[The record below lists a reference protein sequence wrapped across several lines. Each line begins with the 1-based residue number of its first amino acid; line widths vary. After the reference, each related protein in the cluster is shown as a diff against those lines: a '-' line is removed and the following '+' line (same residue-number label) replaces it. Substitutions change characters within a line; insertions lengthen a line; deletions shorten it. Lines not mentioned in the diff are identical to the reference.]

1 MKNSKIREL
10 LQNKNLKVTTNRY
23 NLLNKLDKYGSAM
36 SYSTIQKQ
44 MSPIDRVTLYRTIEK
59 LKEKGLIHKAY
70 QENNEIYY
78 AICDVKCNEN
88 HRCHEHVHFK
98 CSECNTIQ
106 CEEVDSTFSFL
117 LPKYKIHKV
126 SINIEGLCDNCI

>member
-44 MSPIDRVTLYRTIEK
+44 MSPIDRVTLYRTIEV
-59 LKEKGLIHKAY
+59 LKEKGIIHKAF

-78 AICDVKCNEN
+78 AICDVNCNDH
-88 HRCHEHVHFK
+88 HRCHEHIHFK
-98 CSECNTIQ
+98 CIECETIQ
-106 CEEVDSTFSFL
+106 CKDLGDTLENLVPNL
-117 LPKYKIHKV
+117 QIHKI
-126 SINIEGLCDNCI
+126 SINLEGLCEKCI